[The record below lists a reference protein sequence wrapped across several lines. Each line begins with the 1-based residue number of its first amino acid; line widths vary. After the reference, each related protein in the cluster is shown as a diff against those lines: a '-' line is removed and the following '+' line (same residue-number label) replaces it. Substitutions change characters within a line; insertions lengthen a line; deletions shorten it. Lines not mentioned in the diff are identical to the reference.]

1 MAWSR
6 QVMSWWLGGL
16 MGVEPQR
23 KRSEL
28 ASQFLLG
35 VATGLLLGLLT
46 SLSPVIALAAMVAV
60 LVAVVFGLLRRSDPS
75 RIIQLA
81 GTLIG
86 VGALLVFGVVN
97 TVTACFDT
105 DDFCGNA
112 NVWPLGALALVTVG
126 AGTIAAAVAVIR
138 SPG

>member
-1 MAWSR
+1 MA
-6 QVMSWWLGGL
+6 
-16 MGVEPQR
+16 VEPHRTRQ
-23 KRSEL
+23 EL
-28 ASQFLLG
+28 ASRLLLG

-46 SLSPVIALAAMVAV
+46 SLSPVIAVVAMLGV
-60 LVAVVFGLLRRSDPS
+60 LVAAVIGILRRADPS

-86 VGALLVFGVVN
+86 IGALLVYGVVN
-97 TVTACFDT
+97 TVTACFVT

-112 NVWPLGALALVTVG
+112 NVWPLGALVAVTLG
-126 AGTIAAAVAVIR
+126 AGTVAAAVAVIR

>member
-1 MAWSR
+1 M
-6 QVMSWWLGGL
+6 
-16 MGVEPQR
+16 
-23 KRSEL
+23 
-28 ASQFLLG
+28 
-35 VATGLLLGLLT
+35 
-46 SLSPVIALAAMVAV
+46 IAVVAMVAV
-60 LVAVVFGLLRRSDPS
+60 LVAVVFGVLRRSDSS

-86 VGALLVFGVVN
+86 VGALLVYGVIN

-126 AGTIAAAVAVIR
+126 TGTVAAAVAVVR